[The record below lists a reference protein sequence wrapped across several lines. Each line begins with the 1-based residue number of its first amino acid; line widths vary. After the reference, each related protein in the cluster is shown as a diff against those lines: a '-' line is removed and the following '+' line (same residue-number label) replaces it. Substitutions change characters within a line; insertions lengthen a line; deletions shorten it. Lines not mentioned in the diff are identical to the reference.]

1 MNVIFTAAAR
11 NDLSKL
17 YIYIAENA
25 NTERAYEYTEAIRSY
40 CLGLAAFPQRGT
52 MRNDLRPGLRII
64 GFRRRVTIAFH
75 VSAERVVIDRILYGG
90 RNVDALLTEED

>member
-1 MNVIFTAAAR
+1 MNVIFTAATR
-11 NDLSKL
+11 NDLGKL

-25 NTERAYEYTEAIRSY
+25 NIDRAYGYTEAIRSY

-52 MRNDLRPGLRII
+52 MRNDLRQGLRII

-75 VSAERVVIDRILYGG
+75 VSADRVVIDRILYGG
-90 RNVDALLTEED
+90 RNIDALLIDD